1 MKIIKF
7 TKKRDGMYSL
17 LLEDDDTILVH
28 EDLILKYGL
37 LMHKEIDDDLRDK
50 IEGENLNY
58 TAKTVA
64 LKYITTR
71 FRSEKEVREH
81 LNKKGVDK
89 DIINIVVDSLKKD
102 NYINDELFCEMFIND
117 KITLTLEGP
126 GKIVKELNDLGIHS
140 NIISEKMIKYDEY
153 IEKEKINKIIE
164 KQIKSNHN
172 KSNYILK
179 NKIHSYLTSNGFSSS
194 LSLECL
200 NNTSFNNDKDL
211 AKKEYEKLYK
221 KYKDKYSDSE
231 LEYVIKQK
239 MYQKGF
245 GSFE

>member
-7 TKKRDGMYSL
+7 TKKKDGMYSL
-17 LLEDDDTILVH
+17 LLEDDDVILVH

-37 LMHKEIDDDLRDK
+37 LLSKDISSDVRDK

-58 TAKTVA
+58 TAKTVV

-81 LNKKGVDK
+81 LKKKGVDK
-89 DIINIVVDSLKKD
+89 DIIDIVVDSLKKE
-102 NYINDELFCEMFIND
+102 NYINDELFTDMFIND
-117 KITLTLEGP
+117 KINLTMEGP
-126 GKIVKELNDLGIHS
+126 SKIIKELNELGIRGD
-140 NIISEKMIKYDEY
+140 IIIDKMDKYTDD
-153 IEKEKINKIIE
+153 IEIEKINKIID

-172 KSNYILK
+172 KSNFILK
-179 NKIHSYLTSNGFSSS
+179 NKIHNYLVNNGYSST
-194 LSLECL
+194 LSSQCL
-200 NNTSFNNDKDL
+200 NSKTFDSDKDL
-211 AKKEYEKLYK
+211 AKKEYDKLYK

-245 GSFE
+245 GTFE

>member
-7 TKKRDGMYSL
+7 TKKKDGMYSL
-17 LLEDDDTILVH
+17 LLEDSETVLVH

-37 LMHKEIDDDLRDK
+37 LLSKELDEDKKDL
-50 IEGENLNY
+50 IEQENLNY

-71 FRSEKEVREH
+71 FRSEKELRDY
-81 LNKKGVDK
+81 LKKKMVDK
-89 DIINIVVDSLKKD
+89 EIIDITIDSLKKD
-102 NYINDELFCEMFIND
+102 NYVNDEIFCEMFIND
-117 KITLTLEGP
+117 KINLSMDGP
-126 GKIVKELNDLGIHS
+126 SKIIKELNDLGIHS
-140 NIISEKMIKYDEY
+140 NIISEKMTVFDTSIQ
-153 IEKEKINKIIE
+153 IEKINKIID

-179 NKIHSYLTSNGFSSS
+179 NKILNYLTNNGYSSS

-200 NNTSFNNDKDL
+200 NNKKFDSDKDL
-211 AKKEYEKLYK
+211 AKKEYDKLYK
-221 KYKDKYSDSE
+221 KFSKKYTGSE